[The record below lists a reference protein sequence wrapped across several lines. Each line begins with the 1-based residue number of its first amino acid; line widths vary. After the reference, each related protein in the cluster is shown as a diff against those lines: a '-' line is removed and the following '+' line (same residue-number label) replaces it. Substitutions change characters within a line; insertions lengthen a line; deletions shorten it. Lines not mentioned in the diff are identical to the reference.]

1 LRESASGGRPT
12 LSVIIPVY
20 NDSGRLA
27 DCLDRLLQ
35 SEYRDFEAIVVD
47 DGSTDDG
54 NNVARAHGVQLICMP
69 GRSGPAAAR
78 NAGADVARGDYLVFI
93 DADVLVHADTLGGL
107 ARTFSEDE
115 TVDAVFG
122 SYDTSP
128 SAPNFISH
136 YKNLFHHYVHQMSHE
151 QASTFW
157 SGCGAVKRA
166 SFIEVGGFDT
176 SFKRPTVED
185 IELGMRLR
193 RTGHQIVLN
202 KQVQVTHAKRWSL
215 MGMIASDIRDRAI
228 PWTHLILREKSLPD
242 DLNLTWVQRISA
254 AVAYALFTVLT
265 VGAVHHPALLIIPL
279 LFVVLILAVD
289 YWSAKT
295 RIPTAARWA
304 GAVVMLA
311 ALAAAGLLLHE
322 LTLIALVLAV
332 TLVALNSGFY
342 GFFLRERNALFAVAI
357 FPLHLLYFAYSGLGF
372 AVGAIGYWL
381 RTRPNGQCAP

>member
-1 LRESASGGRPT
+1 MRESASSRQPK
-12 LSVIIPVY
+12 LSVIVPVY

-27 DCLDRLLQ
+27 DCLERLLQ

-47 DGSTDDG
+47 DGSTDGSSDI
-54 NNVARAHGVQLICMP
+54 ARAHDVRLIRMP
-69 GRSGPAAAR
+69 RRSGPAAAR

-107 ARTFSEDE
+107 TRTFAEDA

-136 YKNLFHHYVHQMSHE
+136 YKNLFHHYVHQTSHE

-166 SFIEVGGFDT
+166 AFIEAGGFDT
-176 SFKRPTVED
+176 RFKRPTVED

-193 RTGHQIVLN
+193 RTGHRIVLN
-202 KQVQVTHAKRWSL
+202 KQVQVTHAKRWTL

-254 AVAYALFTVLT
+254 AVAYALFTILM
-265 VGAVHHPALLIIPL
+265 VGAVHRPVLLVIPL

-289 YWSAKT
+289 YWSAKA
-295 RIPTAARWA
+295 RIPTAARWL

-311 ALAAAGLLLHE
+311 ALAAAGPLLHE
-322 LTLIALVLAV
+322 LTLISLVLAAV
-332 TLVALNSGFY
+332 LVALNSGFY

-372 AVGAIGYWL
+372 AVGALGYWL
-381 RTRPNGQCAP
+381 RARPYGQCAF